1 MRALVA
7 VRHSMLTAASN
18 MLTNGDFYQDPGTD
32 YFDGRHP
39 AKTKARA
46 VSQLEALGFRVN
58 LQPITDSA

>member
-18 MLTNGDFYQDPGTD
+18 MLTIGDFYQDPGTV

-39 AKTKARA
+39 AKTKARVCGEAEKYGNNA
-46 VSQLEALGFRVN
+46 VSFS
-58 LQPITDSA
+58 PKD